1 MSQWTERFSVA
12 GKTAL
17 VTGAAGG
24 IGKVICSVLA
34 DAGADIAAVDQD
46 PDGLADVA
54 QSVRDA
60 GRHCETFETDLATV
74 EGPRAAAAQALN
86 AFGTI
91 DILVNNA
98 GIAVIEPTL
107 EADLDTWDR
116 TLAINLRTPLILAQM
131 LAPAMIAQQ
140 AGKIVNISSQASVI
154 AIEGHASYSASKAG
168 LNALTRNMAAEW
180 ARHNVQVNAVCPTII
195 MTPLGKLV
203 WGDEAKSQPML
214 DRTPLGRFGEPVEV
228 ADMVLYLASPASD
241 LVNGATMLIDAG
253 FTVI

>member
-1 MSQWTERFSVA
+1 MTRWTERFAVA
-12 GKTAL
+12 GKRAL

-24 IGKVICSVLA
+24 IGSVICQVLA
-34 DAGADIAAVDQD
+34 DAGADIAAVD
-46 PDGLADVA
+46 
-54 QSVRDA
+54 RDA
-60 GRHCETFETDLATV
+60 AGLDAVAHTVRGLGRRCETFAADLATV
-74 EGPRAAAAQALN
+74 EGPRGAAKAALA
-86 AFGTI
+86 AFGTV

-107 EADLDTWDR
+107 DTDLDTWDR
-116 TLAINLRTPLILAQM
+116 TMAINLRTPLILAQA
-131 LAPAMIAQQ
+131 LAPGMIAQQ

-203 WGDEAKSQPML
+203 WGDRAKSQPML

-253 FTVI
+253 FSVI